1 MGINTYSLQNIKK
14 ELQHLSSDQLA
25 ELCLRLTKYKK
36 ENKELLSYLLFEA
49 HNEAGYV
56 EGVKQEM
63 DMLFADM
70 NSHYYYQAKSLRKIL
85 RLVTKHSKFMASK
98 PAEIDLLLH
107 FCKQY
112 GNYID
117 KRIGYKPLKQI
128 LHRQLEKIAK
138 LIAGLHE
145 DLQDDYKN
153 EFENAVSQADERYSW
168 INKRDY
174 L

>member
-1 MGINTYSLQNIKK
+1 MGIITYNLQSIKK

-49 HNEAGYV
+49 NNEAGYI
-56 EGVKQEM
+56 EGIKQEM
-63 DMLFADM
+63 DTLFAEM
-70 NSHYYYQAKSLRKIL
+70 NNHYYYQAKSLRKIL
-85 RLVTKHSKFMASK
+85 RLVTKHTKFMASK
-98 PAEIDLLLH
+98 SAEIDLLLH
-107 FCKQY
+107 FSKQY
-112 GNYID
+112 SIYID
-117 KRIGYKPLKQI
+117 KRIGYKPLKQL

-138 LIAGLHE
+138 LISALHE
-145 DLQDDYKN
+145 DLQYDYKN
-153 EFENAVSQADERYSW
+153 EFETVVLQADEQYSW